1 MYLILIIIINVIDER
16 RLILNINMKSTVYSS
31 VEYSKDKKHRY
42 SLKKI
47 WDSEKPIAT
56 IIMLN
61 PREKTDALYQDKSII
76 LFMNYCIDN
85 NFGGMYVV
93 NLFSIRCDSEIALKK
108 ISYNTRFDKS
118 TDKYLREALE
128 KSAKL
133 YIGWGTNNNRL
144 KRIKQVKKVI
154 EKYKN
159 IQIARLVNTGENAVH
174 LSRASSVL
182 IEEIIEVEQI

>member
-1 MYLILIIIINVIDER
+1 MI
-16 RLILNINMKSTVYSS
+16 INMKSTVFSI

-56 IIMLN
+56 VIMLN

-85 NFGGMYVV
+85 NFGGMYVI
-93 NLFSIRCDSEIALKK
+93 NLFSIRCDSEIELKK
-108 ISYNTRFDKS
+108 ISYDMRFDEL
-118 TDKYLREALE
+118 TDKYLKKALE
-128 KSAKL
+128 ESAKV

-144 KRIKQVKKVI
+144 RRINQVKKVI

-159 IQIARLVNTGENAVH
+159 IQIVRLVNTEDKAVH
-174 LSRASSVL
+174 LSRASSIL
-182 IEEIIEVEQI
+182 IEKKIKVEQI